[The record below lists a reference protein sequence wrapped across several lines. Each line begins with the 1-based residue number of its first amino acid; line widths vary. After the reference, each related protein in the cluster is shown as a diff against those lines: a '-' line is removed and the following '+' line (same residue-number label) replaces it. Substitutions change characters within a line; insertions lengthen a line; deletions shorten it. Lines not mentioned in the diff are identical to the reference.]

1 LGEVRGERRN
11 LGTDG
16 TIPLLG
22 RARGKSADS
31 IGSDA
36 ARGAI
41 FIVRIEQALPRERGS
56 SMRLR
61 KTGRELPAA
70 ALAVAKAAA
79 LAVLAVSIALA
90 GCARHAATSGAT
102 ATDAT
107 SATAGDGSAQ
117 GGSFQSEAE
126 RTKAME
132 EKARELDKKA
142 AEIQNMQG
150 TEQEKIDAVNKLEQE
165 RQELHGM
172 SGDSSTPANPPPQ

>member
-1 LGEVRGERRN
+1 
-11 LGTDG
+11 
-16 TIPLLG
+16 
-22 RARGKSADS
+22 
-31 IGSDA
+31 
-36 ARGAI
+36 
-41 FIVRIEQALPRERGS
+41 
-56 SMRLR
+56 MRLR
-61 KTGRELPAA
+61 TTGRALTAA
-70 ALAVAKAAA
+70 ALAVAKLASSLAGLTALAA
-79 LAVLAVSIALA
+79 LAVLGALA
-90 GCARHAATSGAT
+90 GCARHAATTGTSS
-102 ATDAT
+102 TDAT

-117 GGSFQSEAE
+117 GGSFQREAE